1 MKIDIYLAMY
11 FLLLRKYRVA
21 FCNKKNITNH
31 FIPDTELSLI
41 FMRRIENFAWQSRI
55 STVVKPLSSCNT

>member
-1 MKIDIYLAMY
+1 MKIDSYLAMY

-55 STVVKPLSSCNT
+55 STVVKPLAFL